1 MTSPYKNSIFSIM
14 DLERARDE
22 LLLEMHK
29 QGNSSGNDNSKIQGA
44 VRKLSK
50 AEIKHKKIK
59 IDLFQN
65 SIFADVDPLVR
76 KLHENIRYIAARALE
91 MCNNSEEDGPTGV
104 VSALRIVERE
114 ERWGFCF
121 YFQEIF
127 YNQNV
132 FFKIQFNIEILY
144 QVFIRFVKSHLF
156 SFQNRPLLHP
166 AKQRCEG

>member
-29 QGNSSGNDNSKIQGA
+29 QGNSSGSDNSKIQGA

-50 AEIKHKKIK
+50 AEIKYKKIK

-114 ERWGFCF
+114 ER
-121 YFQEIF
+121 
-127 YNQNV
+127 
-132 FFKIQFNIEILY
+132 
-144 QVFIRFVKSHLF
+144 
-156 SFQNRPLLHP
+156 
-166 AKQRCEG
+166 